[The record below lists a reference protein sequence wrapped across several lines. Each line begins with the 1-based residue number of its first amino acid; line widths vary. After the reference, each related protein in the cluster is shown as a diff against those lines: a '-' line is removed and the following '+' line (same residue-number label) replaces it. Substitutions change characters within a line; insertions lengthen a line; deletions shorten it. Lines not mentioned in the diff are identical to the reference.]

1 MFARSVVLRQ
11 LLSTNSFSMRQA
23 AIFQYQMA
31 NFSIINEQQRF
42 FAAKKKKFGKV
53 GEEGSRS
60 EVESE
65 ETTNYAEPARQA
77 ERKTSYDWS
86 NEANKDSFDAPNL
99 SAALYKPFSLGEN
112 IKKIASAPDH
122 KPPSYE
128 DTIEGRY
135 ATSLFISASQAGKL
149 YEVYEDFVYLTELY
163 KNCEQFRYFTENSG
177 IGLAQIT
184 QLNQALSETAQFEA
198 VSLKFLVVLAE
209 SKRLVFL
216 KDIAQKFTKLYTQL
230 NKEEK
235 ITIISAYDLNKSQ
248 QEQVLDALKANPK
261 NEGKQF
267 VIQFQ
272 VDPLIQGGLQM
283 YTESEFIDMSLVS
296 RRQMISSEIA
306 KLVS

>member
-11 LLSTNSFSMRQA
+11 LLSTSTFRHA
-23 AIFQYQMA
+23 AVLQYQMA
-31 NFSIINEQQRF
+31 NFSFVNQEQRF
-42 FAAKKKKFGKV
+42 FAAKKKKFGKA

-60 EVESE
+60 EVEQE
-65 ETTNYAEPARQA
+65 ETSTYAEPARQSSKA
-77 ERKTSYDWS
+77 GFDWRQ
-86 NEANKDSFDAPNL
+86 EANRDSLDAPQL
-99 SAALYKPFSLGEN
+99 PPALYKPFAVGDN

-149 YEVYEDFVYLTELY
+149 YEVYEDFVYLFELH
-163 KNCEQFRYFTENSG
+163 KNCEHFRYFTENSG
-177 IGLAQIT
+177 IGLTQIT
-184 QLNQALSETAQFEA
+184 QLNQALSETADFEA

-209 SKRLVFL
+209 SKRLIYL
-216 KDIAQKFTKLYTQL
+216 KEIAQKFTKLYTQL

-235 ITIISAYDLNKSQ
+235 ITIISASDLSKAQ
-248 QEQVLDALKANPK
+248 QQQVLDALKANPK

-296 RRQMISSEIA
+296 RRQMIQQEIA